1 MKHWIQITSGQG
13 PEECCHAV
21 VRITKILMTEAKN
34 FGLTIDIIE
43 ESLKNGDSV
52 LLSIQGDK
60 TLFFI
65 NQWRGSILWICK
77 SPFRPTHKRKN
88 WYIGIEHFFY
98 EERDTTL
105 KLTDITITS
114 MKSGGPGGQHV
125 NTTDSAV
132 RVTHNPTGLSA
143 KASEERSQHMNKKLA
158 LARLASQ
165 LQNCELDNKK
175 NVQNQQWKQ
184 HQDLER
190 GNPIKTYVGEDFKER
205 KR

>member
-13 PEECCHAV
+13 PEECCDAV
-21 VRITKILMTEAKN
+21 VRITKILVREAN
-34 FGLTIDIIE
+34 NLGLMADIIE
-43 ESLKNGDSV
+43 VSPKNGDSI
-52 LLSIQGDK
+52 LLAIKGDQA
-60 TLFFI
+60 LDFI

-88 WYIGIEHFFY
+88 WYIGVEHFFY
-98 EERDTTL
+98 EERDTAL
-105 KLTDITITS
+105 KLSDITITS

-132 RVTHNPTGLSA
+132 RVTHKPTGLSA

-165 LQNCELDNKK
+165 LQNSELDKKK
-175 NVQNQQWKQ
+175 NVQNQQWQQ
-184 HQDLER
+184 HQNLER
-190 GNPIKTYVGEDFKER
+190 GNPIKIYVGEEFKE
-205 KR
+205 KT